1 MNVLSAFNGLG
12 SIWIALDR
20 LNRQV
25 SRRYSSEVDKY
36 ANQVND
42 KNYPDTTQ
50 LGDVTKAQGASLAPI
65 GLLVGGSPEV
75 SEESK
80 KELVIL

>member
-1 MNVLSAFNGLG
+1 
-12 SIWIALDR
+12 
-20 LNRQV
+20 
-25 SRRYSSEVDKY
+25 VDKY